1 MDISLSNNYDY
12 TMVFQYVYIIISLL
26 VYNIVTIFMDISYIN
41 ITIITWSW
49 PILDT
54 LAKTKKEFLAGECR
68 LFHWYQKTKGLVTF
82 YPSNPRL
89 T

>member
-54 LAKTKKEFLAGECR
+54 LAKTKKN
-68 LFHWYQKTKGLVTF
+68 
-82 YPSNPRL
+82 S
-89 T
+89 

>member
-41 ITIITWSW
+41 ITIIT
-49 PILDT
+49 
-54 LAKTKKEFLAGECR
+54 
-68 LFHWYQKTKGLVTF
+68 
-82 YPSNPRL
+82 
-89 T
+89 